1 MGAGDG
7 AISCANES
15 TGEGE
20 GEGVRLLGDWQAMR
34 MGCGR
39 AAAPEPAAVAELPPG
54 AGAGSSWSKNG
65 CSAEAWPSA
74 RLCAASE
81 GRSGW
86 CWG

>member
-7 AISCANES
+7 AVSCANVS
-15 TGEGE
+15 A
-20 GEGVRLLGDWQAMR
+20 GEGVRLRGDWQAMR

-39 AAAPEPAAVAELPPG
+39 LAAPEPAAVAELTPPG
-54 AGAGSSWSKNG
+54 AGSGSSWSKNG
-65 CSAEAWPSA
+65 CSDEAWPSA

-81 GRSGW
+81 GRGAW